1 MLNQNKI
8 IEVEGEGEEDL
19 SSKPV
24 SPKYRKRSKKPAESP
39 PKMSKTKIIGN
50 NANRVNGL
58 LNGTKNC
65 PKKN

>member
-8 IEVEGEGEEDL
+8 IEVEGEEDL

-58 LNGTKNC
+58 LNGIKNC